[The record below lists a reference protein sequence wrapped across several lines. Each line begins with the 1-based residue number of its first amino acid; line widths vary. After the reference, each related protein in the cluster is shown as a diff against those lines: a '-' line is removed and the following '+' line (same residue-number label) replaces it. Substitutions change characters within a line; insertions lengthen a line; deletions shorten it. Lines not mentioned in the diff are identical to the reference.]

1 MSKVLLIVDM
11 QNGFVGKKIYSDL
24 IPKINN
30 LINSNRYDYYVFT
43 KFLNKENSFYIK
55 KLNWYNLL
63 SKNSQQ
69 ICVNIPQNSFIFEKY
84 GYGLTQQH
92 IDKIKEILADNNE
105 IDIVG
110 LQTDACVYAIAL
122 QLFDNNIFPNV
133 LINYTATSI
142 NIDVVKKILIHQ
154 FGKIDEIQ

>member
-1 MSKVLLIVDM
+1 MNKVLLIVDM
-11 QNGFVGKKIYSDL
+11 QNGFAGKKIYSDL

-30 LINSNRYDYYVFT
+30 LINSNQYDYYVFT
-43 KFLNKENSFYIK
+43 KFINKENSLYAK
-55 KLNWYNLL
+55 KLNWYDLL
-63 SKNSQQ
+63 SEDSQQ

-84 GYGLTQQH
+84 GYGLKQPH
-92 IDKIKEILADNNE
+92 IDKIKEILSKNNE

-122 QLFDNNIFPNV
+122 QLFDNDIFPNV

-142 NIDVVKKILIHQ
+142 DIDYVKKILVHQ
-154 FGKIDEIQ
+154 FGKVDERQ